1 MTTVRSTQA
10 ASRTFSLPALRRA
23 VIVASV
29 LALTVTSFDAR
40 AASPIA
46 AATPAK
52 QPSINTASADIEFG
66 ARKRSRSRGNNNAA
80 GLAMMGLMIGTI
92 GAVIAAEQRRDAY
105 RDAYNARYYRHHG
118 YPYGG
123 YGGYG
128 AYAPAPVVR
137 HHYRHHHHYGHAPV
151 IAPRA
156 YHHHGA
162 PDFGPVKRAW

>member
-10 ASRTFSLPALRRA
+10 ASQAFALPALRRA

-46 AATPAK
+46 AAAPAK
-52 QPSINTASADIEFG
+52 QPAITAADADIAFS

-128 AYAPAPVVR
+128 GYGAYPPAPVVR
-137 HHYRHHHHYGHAPV
+137 HHHRHHHHGHA